1 MSPTVASLPHCCGP
15 CRDTASPRTQRAQVC
30 ACTSLCT
37 RASSTCTHSAG
48 TAGLSCPELHLPPQ
62 FPPIERGSPH
72 PHTHTPQGAAN
83 ALEGLCVY
91 VCWGEPPSPTPPA
104 LWEGVLRVGGI
115 PGRRALWVGDSS
127 GHLGVGF
134 PSPVLWWG
142 PPPPPPPPQNHLQG
156 EMRQRR
162 CPPPPSPIPTHTVLR
177 RWGGLKADSAEVRK
191 FIGKDRQLL
200 CSQYKNR
207 LCRGRGLGRGLP
219 AAPMQKG

>member
-1 MSPTVASLPHCCGP
+1 M
-15 CRDTASPRTQRAQVC
+15 
-30 ACTSLCT
+30 
-37 RASSTCTHSAG
+37 
-48 TAGLSCPELHLPPQ
+48 
-62 FPPIERGSPH
+62 
-72 PHTHTPQGAAN
+72 
-83 ALEGLCVY
+83 
-91 VCWGEPPSPTPPA
+91 
-104 LWEGVLRVGGI
+104 GGI

-142 PPPPPPPPQNHLQG
+142 PPPASTPTPKPPAGGN
-156 EMRQRR
+156 ETATV
-162 CPPPPSPIPTHTVLR
+162 PPPPSPIPTHTVLR